1 VPALLDDVKRRSQ
14 ILAGVIAAC
23 AALAGGLVS
32 WNALTAHAVSPRSAV
47 ASQFAALDD
56 SSLPGMPDSALR
68 VLRSIHDWRYD
79 RARTVGPKMYLAAHD
94 GVLCE
99 LVTDGSGGCTDRLD
113 PSGVW
118 LFGDMTRR
126 YDSET
131 APFDV
136 HLYGF
141 AVDGVSGIEVTA
153 NGVTTSLSV
162 RHNAFET
169 TLRNLSF
176 SDISAV
182 SVVKASGERLRLDP
196 AAYFPHM
203 PLAR

>member
-1 VPALLDDVKRRSQ
+1 MSRRRQLLVGAAAAGAAV
-14 ILAGVIAAC
+14 LAG
-23 AALAGGLVS
+23 AGL
-32 WNALTAHAVSPRSAV
+32 WNAFAARAGSPRPNV
-47 ASQFAALDD
+47 ASRFAALHDPA
-56 SSLPGMPDSALR
+56 LASAPASAMR
-68 VLRSIHDWRYD
+68 TLRSIHDWGYGE
-79 RARTVGPKMYLAAHD
+79 ARTVRPHMYLAEHD

-99 LVTDGSGGCTDRLD
+99 LVVPGSGGCTDRLD
-113 PSGVW
+113 PSGIW

-141 AVDGVSGIEVTA
+141 AVDDVSSVDFTA

-169 TLRNLSF
+169 TLRDVTF
-176 SDISAV
+176 RDISGV
-182 SVVKASGERLRLDP
+182 GVVKVSGEMLRLDP
-196 AAYFPHM
+196 AAYFPRV
-203 PLAR
+203 PAAR

>member
-1 VPALLDDVKRRSQ
+1 
-14 ILAGVIAAC
+14 
-23 AALAGGLVS
+23 
-32 WNALTAHAVSPRSAV
+32 
-47 ASQFAALDD
+47 
-56 SSLPGMPDSALR
+56 
-68 VLRSIHDWRYD
+68 
-79 RARTVGPKMYLAAHD
+79 MYLAAHD

-99 LVTDGSGGCTDRLD
+99 LVVPGSGGCTDRLD

-141 AVDGVSGIEVTA
+141 AVDDVSSVDVTA
-153 NGVTTSLSV
+153 SGVTTSLPV

-169 TLRNLSF
+169 TLRNVAF
-176 SDISAV
+176 QDISAV
-182 SVVKASGERLRLDP
+182 RVVKASGDTLQLDP
-196 AAYFPHM
+196 AAYFQRVPA
-203 PLAR
+203 AR

>member
-1 VPALLDDVKRRSQ
+1 MSRSRQVLLGVAVACSSV
-14 ILAGVIAAC
+14 LAGVVAWNT
-23 AALAGGLVS
+23 LA
-32 WNALTAHAVSPRSAV
+32 AHAVSPRAAA
-47 ASQFAALDD
+47 ASQFAALHDP
-56 SSLPGMPDSALR
+56 SLASAPPSAMR
-68 VLRSIHDWRYD
+68 VLRSIHDWSYD
-79 RARTVGPKMYLAAHD
+79 EARTVRPHMYLAEHA
-94 GVLCE
+94 GILCE
-99 LVTDGSGGCTDRLD
+99 LVVPGSGGCTDRLD

-118 LFGDMTRR
+118 LLGDMTRR

-141 AVDGVSGIEVTA
+141 AADDVASVDVTA
-153 NGVTTSLSV
+153 NDLTTSLSV

-169 TLRNLSF
+169 TLRNVTF
-176 SDISAV
+176 QDISAV
-182 SVVKASGERLRLDP
+182 DVVKASGERLRLDP